1 MKNFNNMKT
10 YMKFYFVTVLLLL
23 LVLCG
28 ALAFAE
34 SPQKVK
40 KDISPQHQT
49 ENIQRGTEQAP
60 LFVKIT
66 AGNTNE
72 KAGNKENSWQEQ
84 FDKNR
89 FLFIIGFFQLAVFIW
104 QALRLGDTIN
114 ATKDSVDALKKSE
127 RPYIFVSTEVIF
139 SDVANMEQ
147 TATCSFIVRNLGKTP
162 SIITFADFK
171 IMRTGETDFSLSE
184 NGQINAREVY
194 SAGEGFKPSRCR
206 DLPVETQNGKLFSY
220 GKIFYKDIFGEEHLT
235 EFHHVFVAPI
245 EGFCVSG
252 NTERN
257 RYT

>member
-1 MKNFNNMKT
+1 MRLAT
-10 YMKFYFVTVLLLL
+10 IVAIL

-28 ALAFAE
+28 AQAFAE
-34 SPQKVK
+34 LPQQVK

-49 ENIQRGTEQAP
+49 ENIQRGTEQTP
-60 LFVKIT
+60 FFVKVT
-66 AGNTNE
+66 AGNRNE
-72 KAGNKENSWQEQ
+72 KAENKENSWHEQ
-84 FDKNR
+84 LDKNR
-89 FLFIIGFFQLAVFIW
+89 FLFIIGFFQLAVFTW
-104 QALRLGDTIN
+104 QALRLSDTVK

-127 RPYIFVSTEVIF
+127 RPYIFVSTEVVF

-194 SAGEGFKPSRCR
+194 AAGEGFKPSRVR
-206 DLPVETQNGKLFSY
+206 NLPVETQNGKLFSY
-220 GKIFYKDIFGEEHLT
+220 GKIIYKDIFGEEHLT
-235 EFHHVFVAPI
+235 EFHHIFVAPI
-245 EGFCVSG
+245 EGFCVSD
-252 NTERN
+252 NDERN